1 MVTIPPGAVVVLLE
15 VAVVRGSVDEVLG
28 EADEPVV
35 DELALVLEV
44 PVEVPELVEV
54 GLVVDVLGGVVVV
67 EEEEEVGELEVVVV
81 AGFGGGSPGISARFL
96 YKRNVIGYN
105 GCGSRISYCSER
117 AGIASDE
124 ASEQNQKQVRGENL
138 RMDMVKNVKLGS
150 KIDGGLQQLSEQSRI
165 KRL

>member
-54 GLVVDVLGGVVVV
+54 GLVVDVLGVVVV
-67 EEEEEVGELEVVVV
+67 VVVEEVGELEVVVV